1 MLFTF
6 FCVNFVSRDD
16 NLEMMVNIKF
26 IILIVFIFFFVKII
40 STYQS
45 NKLFGNYLGTMTD
58 EKHRYD
64 DEHDSV
70 SPSFVSTCGCHFSK

>member
-16 NLEMMVNIKF
+16 NLEMMVNVKL
-26 IILIVFIFFFVKII
+26 IISIVFILKII
-40 STYQS
+40 CTYQS

-64 DEHDSV
+64 DKHDSV